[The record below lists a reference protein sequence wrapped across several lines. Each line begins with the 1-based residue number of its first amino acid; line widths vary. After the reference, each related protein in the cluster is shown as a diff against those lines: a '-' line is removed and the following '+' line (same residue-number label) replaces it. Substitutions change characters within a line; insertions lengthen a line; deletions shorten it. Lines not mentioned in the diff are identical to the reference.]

1 MMFNSL
7 LENINR
13 RNRSYDLIGQQPVR
27 PQIQRISPVNITPE
41 VQNVPMPISPGLSA
55 VTAQSLAPPTAQVP
69 DPVAQELPLPQ
80 SQGLTPPV
88 AQELPLPQSQGL
100 TPPVA
105 QEMGPPQ
112 PMELDL
118 PKEITSTDLA
128 QGAVAAIKQGGI
140 QGGDEG
146 AAQGFGQWMQK
157 VASDDEAMGSIIL
170 ALNSLRTKPDANLA
184 TAMREQISASRKQRK
199 ETATKN
205 RTLEVLK
212 GLPGVTDEIMKI
224 AEVDPLAAIK
234 MAIEKKKDR
243 KTLEDA
249 AGYKRYQDT
258 GERVFPGVEKGK
270 DRKIIED
277 VAGRQRYADTGELT
291 FPNIDVPA
299 DRKIIEDVAG
309 YKRYADTGERVFP
322 GAEKEN
328 GKTGAPGTRAG
339 GVILDDFIN
348 SFGPVKGAY
357 AYDQYV
363 QKQKEKVQQAGVPQ
377 QVPGKIEL
385 GDIQDY
391 RTKIQTELK
400 PFNDPL
406 DSIKQGRVLARD
418 ALKGNEHSEKQL
430 DKVLAQVA
438 GDRQTS
444 MLEVNRL
451 AHSEELLLSAADTIS
466 RWFSGTSTDFTTE
479 QKVEVLDAL
488 EDFRNAQR
496 NARIDKLHEAYSL
509 SSTDPRIIDSV
520 LPPKAQMIPRNAR
533 AAGVTSKMWGLFTEE
548 EKNEWR

>member
-1 MMFNSL
+1 MFNSL

-234 MAIEKKKDR
+234 MATEKKKVSTFAEKVALYD
-243 KTLEDA
+243 EDPKKFKA
-249 AGYKRYQDT
+249 MMGAQRGGTTVNVDT
-258 GERVFPGVEKGK
+258 GT
-270 DRKIIED
+270 I
-277 VAGRQRYADTGELT
+277 
-291 FPNIDVPA
+291 PA
-299 DRKIIEDVAG
+299 DMRAVRD
-309 YKRYADTGERVFP
+309 
-322 GAEKEN
+322 EN
-328 GKTGAPGTRAG
+328 GKIIQYEVIPGSKTDLARKAAEVATTGR
-339 GVILDDFIN
+339 
-348 SFGPVKGAY
+348 
-357 AYDQYV
+357 
-363 QKQKEKVQQAGVPQ
+363 EK
-377 QVPGKIEL
+377 
-385 GDIQDY
+385 
-391 RTKIQTELK
+391 TKSTAAETVVS
-400 PFNDPL
+400 
-406 DSIKQGRVLARD
+406 SIKGLR
-418 ALKGNEHSEKQL
+418 K
-430 DKVLAQVA
+430 
-438 GDRQTS
+438 
-444 MLEVNRL
+444 
-451 AHSEELLLSAADTIS
+451 
-466 RWFSGTSTDFTTE
+466 
-479 QKVEVLDAL
+479 AL
-488 EDFRNAQR
+488 EDETWSSPVTGVTGEVLGAAGPLKAGSLRANAEGYVQTIRSNVGFDRLQRMRDESPTGGALGNVSDLEVKTLQATIGDLNLNQSPDKIEEVLANIEKQYNVIMNKAAAYPNAQQHGFT
-496 NARIDKLHEAYSL
+496 AP
-509 SSTDPRIIDSV
+509 STQSNDDPLGI
-520 LPPKAQMIPRNAR
+520 L
-533 AAGVTSKMWGLFTEE
+533 
-548 EKNEWR
+548 

>member
-1 MMFNSL
+1 MSFNAL

-13 RNRSYDLIGQQPVR
+13 KNRSYGQVGNQSPAARSQRMNPLLDVPSAVPIGPNVVSQV
-27 PQIQRISPVNITPE
+27 
-41 VQNVPMPISPGLSA
+41 NVPGAQNIGAPQARGVPLLPFAQNMPAPA
-55 VTAQSLAPPTAQVP
+55 AQPMPVGEDVAPPNVIPLNTPATEEIEPTNIQLD
-69 DPVAQELPLPQ
+69 DPEEVVSEDDTFFNQISRAASQGVKGVQQWASGVAQ
-80 SQGLTPPV
+80 
-88 AQELPLPQSQGL
+88 
-100 TPPVA
+100 
-105 QEMGPPQ
+105 
-112 PMELDL
+112 
-118 PKEITSTDLA
+118 
-128 QGAVAAIKQGGI
+128 
-140 QGGDEG
+140 
-146 AAQGFGQWMQK
+146 
-157 VASDDEAMGSIIL
+157 DDEKMGKLIL
-170 ALNSLRTKPDANLA
+170 ALNSMRRKPDAGIA
-184 TAMREQISASRKQRK
+184 AAAREQIKGAQAERTS
-199 ETATKN
+199 N
-205 RTLEVLK
+205 RTIEYLK
-212 GLPGVTDEIMKI
+212 SQGASSTFMEIAKTDPNK
-224 AEVDPLAAIK
+224 AL
-234 MAIEKKKDR
+234 IEFEKSKKPVDR

-249 AGYKRYQDT
+249 AGYKRYADTGERVFPDIDVPVDRKTLEDAAGYKRYADT

-277 VAGRQRYADTGELT
+277 VAGRQRYVDTGELT
-291 FPNIDVPA
+291 FPDIDVPA
-299 DRKIIEDVAG
+299 D
-309 YKRYADTGERVFP
+309 
-322 GAEKEN
+322 
-328 GKTGAPGTRAG
+328 KTGAPGTRAG

-548 EKNEWR
+548 EKKEWR

>member
-1 MMFNSL
+1 MSFNAL

-13 RNRSYDLIGQQPVR
+13 KNRSYGQVGNQSPAAR
-27 PQIQRISPVNITPE
+27 IQRMNPLLDVPSAVPIGPNVVSQV
-41 VQNVPMPISPGLSA
+41 NVPGAQNIGAPQARGVPLLPFAQNMPAPA
-55 VTAQSLAPPTAQVP
+55 AQPMPVGEDVAPPNVIPLNTPATEEIEPTNIQLD
-69 DPVAQELPLPQ
+69 DPEEVVSEDDTFFNQISRAASQGVKGVQQWASGVAQ
-80 SQGLTPPV
+80 
-88 AQELPLPQSQGL
+88 
-100 TPPVA
+100 
-105 QEMGPPQ
+105 
-112 PMELDL
+112 
-118 PKEITSTDLA
+118 
-128 QGAVAAIKQGGI
+128 
-140 QGGDEG
+140 
-146 AAQGFGQWMQK
+146 
-157 VASDDEAMGSIIL
+157 DDEKMGKLIL
-170 ALNSLRTKPDANLA
+170 ALNSMRRKPDAGIA
-184 TAMREQISASRKQRK
+184 AAAREQIKGAQAERTS
-199 ETATKN
+199 N
-205 RTLEVLK
+205 RTIEYLK
-212 GLPGVTDEIMKI
+212 SQGASSTFMEIAKTDPNK
-224 AEVDPLAAIK
+224 AL
-234 MAIEKKKDR
+234 IEFEKSKKPVDR

-249 AGYKRYQDT
+249 
-258 GERVFPGVEKGK
+258 
-270 DRKIIED
+270 
-277 VAGRQRYADTGELT
+277 
-291 FPNIDVPA
+291 
-299 DRKIIEDVAG
+299 AG

>member
-1 MMFNSL
+1 MSFNAL

-13 RNRSYDLIGQQPVR
+13 KNRSYGQVGNQSPAAR
-27 PQIQRISPVNITPE
+27 IQRMNPLLDTMSAVPIGPNVVSQV
-41 VQNVPMPISPGLSA
+41 NVPGAQNIGAPQARGVPLLPFAQNMPAPA
-55 VTAQSLAPPTAQVP
+55 AQPMPVGEDVAPPNVIPLNTPATEEIEPTNIQLD
-69 DPVAQELPLPQ
+69 DPEEVVSEDDTFFNQISRAASQGVKGVQQWASGVAQ
-80 SQGLTPPV
+80 
-88 AQELPLPQSQGL
+88 
-100 TPPVA
+100 
-105 QEMGPPQ
+105 
-112 PMELDL
+112 
-118 PKEITSTDLA
+118 
-128 QGAVAAIKQGGI
+128 
-140 QGGDEG
+140 
-146 AAQGFGQWMQK
+146 
-157 VASDDEAMGSIIL
+157 DDEKMGKLIL
-170 ALNSLRTKPDANLA
+170 ALNSMRRKPDAGIA
-184 TAMREQISASRKQRK
+184 AAAREQIKGAQAERTS
-199 ETATKN
+199 N
-205 RTLEVLK
+205 RTIEYLK
-212 GLPGVTDEIMKI
+212 SQGASSTFMEIAKTDPNK
-224 AEVDPLAAIK
+224 AL
-234 MAIEKKKDR
+234 IEFEKSKKPVDR

-249 AGYKRYQDT
+249 AGYKRYADT

-277 VAGRQRYADTGELT
+277 VAGRQRYVDTGELT
-291 FPNIDVPA
+291 FPDIDVPA
-299 DRKIIEDVAG
+299 
-309 YKRYADTGERVFP
+309 
-322 GAEKEN
+322 

-363 QKQKEKVQQAGVPQ
+363 QKQKEQVQQAGVPQ

-406 DSIKQGRVLARD
+406 DSIKQGRVLARK
-418 ALKGNEHSEKQL
+418 ALAGNEHSEKQL

-548 EKNEWR
+548 EKKEWR

>member
-1 MMFNSL
+1 
-7 LENINR
+7 
-13 RNRSYDLIGQQPVR
+13 
-27 PQIQRISPVNITPE
+27 
-41 VQNVPMPISPGLSA
+41 
-55 VTAQSLAPPTAQVP
+55 
-69 DPVAQELPLPQ
+69 
-80 SQGLTPPV
+80 
-88 AQELPLPQSQGL
+88 
-100 TPPVA
+100 
-105 QEMGPPQ
+105 
-112 PMELDL
+112 
-118 PKEITSTDLA
+118 
-128 QGAVAAIKQGGI
+128 
-140 QGGDEG
+140 
-146 AAQGFGQWMQK
+146 MQK

-199 ETATKN
+199 KTATKN

-234 MAIEKKKDR
+234 MA
-243 KTLEDA
+243 T
-249 AGYKRYQDT
+249 
-258 GERVFPGVEKGK
+258 EKGK

-277 VAGRQRYADTGELT
+277 VAGRQRYVDTGELT
-291 FPNIDVPA
+291 FPDIDVPA
-299 DRKIIEDVAG
+299 
-309 YKRYADTGERVFP
+309 
-322 GAEKEN
+322 

-363 QKQKEKVQQAGVPQ
+363 QKQKEQVQQAGVPQ

-548 EKNEWR
+548 EKKEWR

>member
-1 MMFNSL
+1 
-7 LENINR
+7 
-13 RNRSYDLIGQQPVR
+13 
-27 PQIQRISPVNITPE
+27 
-41 VQNVPMPISPGLSA
+41 MPISPGLSA

-234 MAIEKKKDR
+234 MATEKEKDR

-249 AGYKRYQDT
+249 AGYKRY
-258 GERVFPGVEKGK
+258 V
-270 DRKIIED
+270 
-277 VAGRQRYADTGELT
+277 
-291 FPNIDVPA
+291 
-299 DRKIIEDVAG
+299 
-309 YKRYADTGERVFP
+309 DTGERVFP

-348 SFGPVKGAY
+348 RFGPVRGAY
-357 AYDQYV
+357 MYDQYV
-363 QKQKEKVQQAGVPQ
+363 QKQREQVQQAGVPQ

-496 NARIDKLHEAYSL
+496 NTRIDKLREAYSL

-520 LPPKAQMIPRNAR
+520 LPPKAQMIPRKAR
-533 AAGVTSKMWGLFTEE
+533 AAGVTSNMWGLFTEE
-548 EKNEWR
+548 EKKEWR

>member
-1 MMFNSL
+1 MFNSL

-258 GERVFPGVEKGK
+258 GERVFPGAEKKK
-270 DRKIIED
+270 DRKTLED
-277 VAGRQRYADTGELT
+277 A
-291 FPNIDVPA
+291 
-299 DRKIIEDVAG
+299 AG

-322 GAEKEN
+322 DIDVPVDDSKNAYQAKSFALPDGTVVTGSFNPRAKPGSQFVDRAGNPLPMGARIISTQAQGTPDELGLTTSTQTSLEKQHIAMTSLERGLVQMQKILKQDPSVVGTKGQYSKYVGGALGQFEFTKPMIDMLNTSPELKQQYDSLGKSIVGQVSTLLQDDPSRKSDKDIQMAMDAMQTDSWISSPEQATVALRTLMKVVAEKKADV
-328 GKTGAPGTRAG
+328 G
-339 GVILDDFIN
+339 
-348 SFGPVKGAY
+348 
-357 AYDQYV
+357 
-363 QKQKEKVQQAGVPQ
+363 
-377 QVPGKIEL
+377 
-385 GDIQDY
+385 
-391 RTKIQTELK
+391 
-400 PFNDPL
+400 
-406 DSIKQGRVLARD
+406 
-418 ALKGNEHSEKQL
+418 
-430 DKVLAQVA
+430 
-438 GDRQTS
+438 
-444 MLEVNRL
+444 NRL
-451 AHSEELLLSAADTIS
+451 NPTDLKTKYNHLLKK
-466 RWFSGTSTDFTTE
+466 GE
-479 QKVEVLDAL
+479 
-488 EDFRNAQR
+488 
-496 NARIDKLHEAYSL
+496 
-509 SSTDPRIIDSV
+509 
-520 LPPKAQMIPRNAR
+520 
-533 AAGVTSKMWGLFTEE
+533 
-548 EKNEWR
+548 

>member
-1 MMFNSL
+1 MSFNAL

-13 RNRSYDLIGQQPVR
+13 KNRSYGQVGNQSPAAR
-27 PQIQRISPVNITPE
+27 IQRMNPLLDTMSAVPIGPNVVSQV
-41 VQNVPMPISPGLSA
+41 NVPGAQNIGAPQARGVPLLPFAQNMPAPA
-55 VTAQSLAPPTAQVP
+55 AQPMPVGEDVAPPNVIPLNTPATEEIEPTNIQLD
-69 DPVAQELPLPQ
+69 DPEEVVSEDDTFFNQISRAASQGVEGVQQWASGVAQ
-80 SQGLTPPV
+80 
-88 AQELPLPQSQGL
+88 
-100 TPPVA
+100 
-105 QEMGPPQ
+105 
-112 PMELDL
+112 
-118 PKEITSTDLA
+118 
-128 QGAVAAIKQGGI
+128 
-140 QGGDEG
+140 
-146 AAQGFGQWMQK
+146 
-157 VASDDEAMGSIIL
+157 DDEKMGKLIL
-170 ALNSLRTKPDANLA
+170 ALNSMRRKPDAGIA
-184 TAMREQISASRKQRK
+184 AAAREQIKGAQAERTS
-199 ETATKN
+199 N
-205 RTLEVLK
+205 RTIEYLK
-212 GLPGVTDEIMKI
+212 SQGASSTFMEIAKTDPNK
-224 AEVDPLAAIK
+224 AL
-234 MAIEKKKDR
+234 IEFEKSKKPVDR

-249 AGYKRYQDT
+249 AGYKRYADT

-291 FPNIDVPA
+291 FPDIDVPA

-309 YKRYADTGERVFP
+309 YKRYQDTGERVFP

-548 EKNEWR
+548 EKKEWR